1 MTLGKE
7 RGQAHLPDLEIFI
20 LEFHLINLKAQT
32 DIQPKIVKNYFL
44 HSSLFAHHFFTA
56 FYYSPFTIYDLPI
69 LDPFTFKLLIS
80 LAIVVIATI
89 HGFGAAWLAIWMLFH
104 PYQPVKLFGVTIW
117 PQGMI
122 PRHREKLA
130 QSIGNAVG
138 NELVSQETVFDALFE
153 TSFFQ
158 SKVEDFVGTYTSEL
172 LAKVYPSFI
181 DALPSQARAP
191 VLDTISALQY
201 RLAEYIAAMLKNE
214 ETQAAIATFGDRQV
228 DELLARR
235 VGDTLSEDAFEQIS
249 HFVQTRFEHLANAE
263 GLEQKITGFVSGRLD
278 DLARSNATL
287 AETFTPETVAFI
299 KERIDSQVPPI
310 VHHLADIA
318 TSQNTRKQIGALIK
332 REVDD
337 YYEQL
342 SLIKKIFISRERIHR
357 EVDELVNKT
366 LPNRI
371 EEYLRGPAFEQE
383 AEAFLNATIDNV
395 LARPLSVLV
404 GQIESEKFDSIK
416 REISNRLLELLKSEE
431 LSASVSS
438 YVREAIERFRPQT
451 LGAALQHVD
460 PDTVETARR
469 FLTRSLIGLLSREDT
484 ARTINAILSSQIE
497 RLLVAPIGR
506 LGDHVSR
513 PSLERASKALVE
525 RITQAARE
533 RLPTAIAEFDV
544 GGVVRRKVSDYPIE
558 KLEELVLSVA
568 KHHLKTIELF
578 GAVIGF
584 FIGVGQA
591 IYFWLTYNPGQ

>member
-1 MTLGKE
+1 M
-7 RGQAHLPDLEIFI
+7 
-20 LEFHLINLKAQT
+20 
-32 DIQPKIVKNYFL
+32 
-44 HSSLFAHHFFTA
+44 
-56 FYYSPFTIYDLPI
+56 
-69 LDPFTFKLLIS
+69 DPFTFKLLIS
-80 LAIVVIATI
+80 IAIVVIATI

-104 PYQPVKLFGVTIW
+104 PYQPVKVFGITVW

-130 QSIGNAVG
+130 ESIGNAVG

-153 TSFFQ
+153 TSFFH
-158 SKVEDFVGTYTSEL
+158 SKVEDFVGAYTHDL
-172 LAKVYPSFI
+172 LSRVYPSFI

-191 VLDTISALQY
+191 ILDTISALQY
-201 RLAEYIAAMLKNE
+201 RLAEYIAAMLKSE
-214 ETQAAIATFGDRQV
+214 ETAEAISAFVDRQI
-228 DELLARR
+228 DELLAHR
-235 VGDTLSEDAFEQIS
+235 VGDTLSNDSFDQIL
-249 HFVQTRFEHLANAE
+249 HFIQQRFARLVNEE
-263 GLEQKITGFVSGRLD
+263 GFEQKIGDFVSGRLD

-318 TSQNTRKQIGALIK
+318 TSESTQKQIGALIK

-366 LPNRI
+366 LPKRI

-395 LARPLSVLV
+395 LARPLNVLV
-404 GQIESEKFDSIK
+404 GQIESDKFDSIK
-416 REISNRLLELLKSEE
+416 REIANRILELAKSEE
-431 LSASVSS
+431 LSASVST
-438 YVREAIERFRPQT
+438 YVREAVERFRPQT
-451 LGAALQHVD
+451 LASALQHID
-460 PDTVETARR
+460 PELIQRAKQ
-469 FLTRSLIGLLSREDT
+469 FLTNSLLGLLSRDDT
-484 ARTINAILSSQIE
+484 ARTINLILSSQIE

-506 LGDHVSR
+506 LGDHVSQH
-513 PSLERASKALVE
+513 SMERASKALVV
-525 RITQAARE
+525 RITEAARE

-544 GGVVRRKVSDYPIE
+544 GGLVRKKVSDYPIE
-558 KLEELVLSVA
+558 KLEALVLSVA

-578 GAVIGF
+578 GALIGF

-591 IYFWLTYNPGQ
+591 IYFWLTYHPGR

>member
-1 MTLGKE
+1 
-7 RGQAHLPDLEIFI
+7 
-20 LEFHLINLKAQT
+20 
-32 DIQPKIVKNYFL
+32 
-44 HSSLFAHHFFTA
+44 
-56 FYYSPFTIYDLPI
+56 
-69 LDPFTFKLLIS
+69 
-80 LAIVVIATI
+80 
-89 HGFGAAWLAIWMLFH
+89 MLFH
-104 PYQPVKLFGVTIW
+104 PYKPAKIFGITVW

-130 QSIGNAVG
+130 ESIGNAVG
-138 NELVSQETVFDALFE
+138 NELVSQQTVFDALFE
-153 TSFFQ
+153 TAFFK
-158 SKVEDFVGTYTSEL
+158 SKVEDFVGGYTNNL

-191 VLDTISALQY
+191 ILDTISALQY
-201 RLAEYIAAMLKNE
+201 RLAEYIAAMLKSE
-214 ETQAAIATFGDRQV
+214 ETIEAISAFVDRQI

-235 VGDTLSEDAFEQIS
+235 VGDTLSEEQFDQILR
-249 HFVQTRFEHLANAE
+249 FIQERFEHLVNE
-263 GLEQKITGFVSGRLD
+263 DGFEQKISNFVSGRLD
-278 DLARSNATL
+278 DLAHSNATL
-287 AETFTPETVAFI
+287 AETFTPESIAFI

-318 TSQNTRKQIGALIK
+318 SSENTRKQIGALIK
-332 REVDD
+332 LEVDE

-366 LPNRI
+366 LPRRI

-395 LARPLSVLV
+395 LARPIDTLV

-416 REISNRLLELLKSEE
+416 QQITARILELAKSPE
-431 LSASVSS
+431 LSASVST
-438 YVREAIERFRPQT
+438 YAREAVERFRPQT

-460 PDTVETARR
+460 PDSIQRAKH
-469 FLTRSLIGLLSREDT
+469 FLTRSLLGLLSRDDT
-484 ARTINAILSSQIE
+484 ARTINLILSSQIE

-506 LGDHVSR
+506 LGDHVS
-513 PSLERASKALVE
+513 PHSMERASRALVE
-525 RITQAARE
+525 RITLAARQ

-544 GGVVRRKVSDYPIE
+544 GGLVRKKVSEYPIE
-558 KLEELVLSVA
+558 KLEALVLSVA

-591 IYFWLTYNPGQ
+591 IYFWLTYHPGR